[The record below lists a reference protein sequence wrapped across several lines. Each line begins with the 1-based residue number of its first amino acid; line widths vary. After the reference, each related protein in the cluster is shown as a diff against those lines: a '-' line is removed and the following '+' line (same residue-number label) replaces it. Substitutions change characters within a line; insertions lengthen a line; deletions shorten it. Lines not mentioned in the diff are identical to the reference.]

1 MQHRVTAIRRTMCP
15 PLGGRLRRE
24 KVFEEWVDELCELL
38 SIDPN
43 DVDIDGL
50 LDLSRQAAHGI
61 ERRAAPVTTYLVG
74 VAVGAGADA
83 DEVMSKVV
91 GRLGERE

>member
-1 MQHRVTAIRRTMCP
+1 M
-15 PLGGRLRRE
+15 
-24 KVFEEWVDELCELL
+24 FEEWIDELCEML

-43 DVDIDGL
+43 DVDIEGL

-61 ERRAAPVTTYLVG
+61 ERRAAPVTTYLIG

-83 DEVMSKVV
+83 DEVMAKVT
-91 GRLGERE
+91 GLLADRG

>member
-1 MQHRVTAIRRTMCP
+1 M
-15 PLGGRLRRE
+15 
-24 KVFEEWVDELCELL
+24 FEEWTDQLCELL

-83 DEVMSKVV
+83 DEVMAKVT
-91 GRLGERE
+91 GLLADRG

>member
-1 MQHRVTAIRRTMCP
+1 M
-15 PLGGRLRRE
+15 
-24 KVFEEWVDELCELL
+24 FEEWIDELCELL

-50 LDLSRQAAHGI
+50 LDLSREAAHGI

-74 VAVGAGADA
+74 VCVGAGADA
-83 DEVMSKVV
+83 EEVMSKVS
-91 GRLGERE
+91 GLLEDRT

>member
-1 MQHRVTAIRRTMCP
+1 
-15 PLGGRLRRE
+15 
-24 KVFEEWVDELCELL
+24 VFEEWIDELCELL

-50 LDLSRQAAHGI
+50 LDLSREAAHGI

-83 DEVMSKVV
+83 EEVMSKVS
-91 GRLGERE
+91 GLLEDRT

>member
-1 MQHRVTAIRRTMCP
+1 M
-15 PLGGRLRRE
+15 
-24 KVFEEWVDELCELL
+24 FEEWIDELCELL

-50 LDLSRQAAHGI
+50 LDLSREAAHGI

-83 DEVMSKVV
+83 EEVMSKVS
-91 GRLGERE
+91 GLLEDRT

>member
-1 MQHRVTAIRRTMCP
+1 
-15 PLGGRLRRE
+15 
-24 KVFEEWVDELCELL
+24 VFEEWIDELCELL

-50 LDLSRQAAHGI
+50 LDLSREAAHGI

-83 DEVMSKVV
+83 EEVMTKVS
-91 GRLGERE
+91 GLLEDRT